1 LYGMKGSRSAWGA
14 FWSWRCGRWMLRLM
28 QLRFWLLYLALLLG
42 LILLLLLLPLLLLQ
56 LIRARKLRRPS
67 LFSKGL
73 AETLD
78 ASCYGCL
85 GAR

>member
-1 LYGMKGSRSAWGA
+1 
-14 FWSWRCGRWMLRLM
+14 MLRLM

-42 LILLLLLLPLLLLQ
+42 LILLLLLPLLLLQ